1 MFSVYATVTV
11 QYSAKPFI
19 YRRYT
24 KEDRKNV
31 YFWKDETEK
40 PIWKDTYVYAKLND
54 SI

>member
-31 YFWKDETEK
+31 YFWKD
-40 PIWKDTYVYAKLND
+40 TYVFATLND
-54 SI
+54 TM